1 VHFKYPQTATN
12 TATIGPIIAAISE
25 ASVKPPLE
33 VGDDDADGKVV
44 FDGEKVDVFETLVK
58 AGLVMERGGACCVVE
73 EVGNPSFT
81 IVKLN

>member
-1 VHFKYPQTATN
+1 MHFKHPQTATN

-25 ASVKPPLE
+25 TSVKPPPE
-33 VGDDDADGKVV
+33 VDDDDDDGKVV
-44 FDGEKVDVFETLVK
+44 FDGVKVDVFETLVK
-58 AGLVMERGGACCVVE
+58 SRVVMERGGACCVVE